1 MGIGNVQ
8 AWLGGV
14 RDNLIVK
21 LLKELNWFAQLCVLM
36 LTANAFAQPPALDL
50 QDSLTTDSLHAD
62 SLSKISLALD
72 VDTSNAVDTNKVEH
86 IDAGITKE
94 VFPVND
100 YFPEGFVVEIAYAA
114 PSALHLSLF
123 GGRDKWNDKTP
134 LKKYDFLYGIPF
146 VSLYIDESMVS
157 DEGILSLFLFICSM
171 GSSEPVMDALL
182 KLDYFLFGNTYFTL
196 SENGRFGLFEKHR
209 ILDYAIYSLTT
220 SGKSWEFGF
229 SEAVGLRF
237 VLLKN
242 RRRSGYYIDLGVH
255 VRITNQRFRYGVFV
269 QLGGFGSSK

>member
-1 MGIGNVQ
+1 MKLSFIRFFLCSVLIFATQ
-8 AWLGGV
+8 AL
-14 RDNLIVK
+14 
-21 LLKELNWFAQLCVLM
+21 AQEP
-36 LTANAFAQPPALDL
+36 AQDL
-50 QDSLTTDSLHAD
+50 QDSLAEDSLRVDSLHVD
-62 SLSKISLALD
+62 SLSKISLTAD
-72 VDTSNAVDTNKVEH
+72 IDTNNVIDTNKVER
-86 IDAGITKE
+86 IDPAVDVTGYSAKNF
-94 VFPVND
+94 FPD
-100 YFPEGFVVEIAYAA
+100 GFVVEIAYAA
-114 PSALHLSLF
+114 PTALHLSLF
-123 GGRDKWNDKTP
+123 GGREEWNNGKS
-134 LKKYDFLYGIPF
+134 LERYSFFYGIPF
-146 VSLYIDESMVS
+146 ASLDIDESMVS
-157 DEGILSLFLFICSM
+157 DEGILSLLLFICIM
-171 GSSEPVMDALL
+171 ESSESVMETWL
-182 KLDYFLFGNTYFTL
+182 KLDYLLFGNTYFTL

>member
-21 LLKELNWFAQLCVLM
+21 FLKELNWFAQLCVLM
-36 LTANAFAQPPALDL
+36 LSAYAFAQPPAQDL

-146 VSLYIDESMVS
+146 VSLDIDESMVS

-182 KLDYFLFGNTYFTL
+182 KLDYFLFGNTYFAL

-209 ILDYAIYSLTT
+209 ALDYLIYSLTT
-220 SGKSWEFGF
+220 DGKPWEFGF
-229 SEAVGLRF
+229 SEVLGLRF
-237 VLLKN
+237 VCSKN
-242 RRRSGYYIDLGVH
+242 RRRSGYYIDLGAN
-255 VRITNQRFRYGVFV
+255 VRITNQRFRYGVFI
-269 QLGGFGSSK
+269 QLGSFGSSK

>member
-1 MGIGNVQ
+1 M
-8 AWLGGV
+8 
-14 RDNLIVK
+14 RS
-21 LLKELNWFAQLCVLM
+21 LLVIFAVFIFV
-36 LTANAFAQPPALDL
+36 ANAFAQSPAQDL
-50 QDSLTTDSLHAD
+50 QDSLTADSLHTD

-72 VDTSNAVDTNKVEH
+72 VDTSNAVDMNKVEH

-94 VFPVND
+94 VFPIND

-146 VSLYIDESMVS
+146 VSLDIDESMVS

-182 KLDYFLFGNTYFTL
+182 KLDYFLFGNTYFAL

-209 ILDYAIYSLTT
+209 ALDYLIYSLTT
-220 SGKSWEFGF
+220 DGKPWEFGF
-229 SEAVGLRF
+229 SEVLGLRF
-237 VLLKN
+237 VCSKN

>member
-100 YFPEGFVVEIAYAA
+100 YFPDGFVVEIAYAA
-114 PSALHLSLF
+114 PTALHLSLF
-123 GGRDKWNDKTP
+123 GGREEWNNGKS
-134 LKKYDFLYGIPF
+134 LERYSFFYGIPF
-146 VSLYIDESMVS
+146 VSLDIDESMVS

-171 GSSEPVMDALL
+171 GSSEPVMETWL
-182 KLDYFLFGNTYFTL
+182 KLDYLLFGNTYFTL

-229 SEAVGLRF
+229 SEAVGLRL
-237 VLLKN
+237 VLSKN
-242 RRRSGYYIDLGVH
+242 YKGSGYYIDLGGH

-269 QLGGFGSSK
+269 QLGAFGSGK